1 MFNRDTWSEIFHSIK
16 NNKMRTFLTGF
27 SVAWAIFLMVLM
39 LASANGLVNGFD
51 DQMGNSASNS
61 ITINSRR
68 TSKAFGG
75 FEAGRRIQFTNDD
88 VEFIKQSFVGD
99 FEYITPIFSK
109 GTTARYKRET
119 GAYQI
124 NAVNADMPL
133 ISEIEMQE
141 GRFINQNDVRKGEK
155 VVVIGNKI
163 VTDLFKNEEPV
174 GKMLEIRGLPYK
186 IIGTYG
192 DDSGSGAENTIYAPI
207 STFQRNY
214 SNTADIDQI
223 KLTYNPKFSLEEA
236 INFSDKIAILLKRRH
251 TISPEDQSALRVNN
265 MAEAFSD
272 IGQFKNVL
280 FGITIVIGMLI
291 LISGIV
297 GIGNIMVYIVKERT
311 KEIGIRKALGAK
323 PVDIIQ
329 LVLLESVF
337 ITVISGVGG
346 LLIASGIMSGLGPIL
361 DSPGFRDPSVD
372 TNIMVIV
379 TIILVSSGIIA
390 GLLPSVKAARIKPIE
405 ALSSN

>member
-1 MFNRDTWSEIFHSIK
+1 MFSRDNWQEIFHSIK

-51 DQMGNSASNS
+51 DQMGDSASNA
-61 ITINSRR
+61 ITISSRR

-88 VEFIKQSFVGD
+88 IEFIKQSFKGD
-99 FEYITPIFSK
+99 FEYITPVFSK
-109 GTTARYKRET
+109 GATARYKRET

-124 NAVNADMPL
+124 NAVNAQMPL
-133 ISEIEMQE
+133 ISEIEMQD
-141 GRFINQNDVRKGEK
+141 GRFINQNDVIKNEK
-155 VVVIGNKI
+155 VVVIGAKI
-163 VTDLFKNEEPV
+163 VTDLFKEENPI

-192 DDSGSGAENTIYAPI
+192 DNSGTGAENTIYAPI
-207 STFQRNY
+207 TTFQRNY
-214 SNTADIDQI
+214 SNTSDINQI
-223 KLTYNPKFSLEEA
+223 QLTYNPKFNLEEA
-236 INFSDKIAILLKRRH
+236 INLSNKIAILLKRRYS
-251 TISPEDQSALRVNN
+251 ISPDDQSALRVDNR
-265 MAEAFSD
+265 AEAFSD

-323 PVDIIQ
+323 PIDIIE

-337 ITVISGVGG
+337 ITAISGVGG
-346 LLIASGIMSGLGPIL
+346 LLIASGIMGALGPLL
-361 DSPGFRDPSVD
+361 DSPGFRDPSVN

-379 TIILVSSGIIA
+379 TIILIVSGIVA
-390 GLLPSVKAARIKPIE
+390 GLLPSIKAARIKPIE